1 LQNVFVNKQRGFV
14 PKRKGFANKKNVF
27 APKQNISATLQ
38 RVFADKQDGFASLQT
53 SPANRNNDCDG
64 KQGALTAEPEELAD
78 FQDGATRYPGGG
90 ASQQNLNLIKRGKD
104 QSWNCDISSLI
115 GWVREKIAD
124 APAVRPYLCVLGVLP
139 PSPKLRR
146 DKWRLKSCLG
156 LCVLCDLCG

>member
-1 LQNVFVNKQRGFV
+1 
-14 PKRKGFANKKNVF
+14 
-27 APKQNISATLQ
+27 LQ